1 MSVQRRK
8 FRVGEMECGYDMSD
22 VSLWTHLF
30 GFVTLVMV
38 LLFSY
43 AALLEEGTLTA
54 ITGFA
59 FGFGFLL
66 LIYGHN
72 FDRFYFHIGEKVKI
86 GGDAFDPKR
95 EKEYIPVEEE
105 EEQYRR

>member
-1 MSVQRRK
+1 MSI
-8 FRVGEMECGYDMSD
+8 
-22 VSLWTHLF
+22 
-30 GFVTLVMV
+30 V

-72 FDRFYFHIGEKVKI
+72 FDRFYVHIGNKVKI

-95 EKEYIPVEEE
+95 EKEYIQVEKEKE
-105 EEQYRR
+105 KQRK